1 MSLLKRLIKTYP
13 LLDWRISMQNS
24 KVKKARPGSTGS
36 KHWNYQH
43 GHETLAAKQQ
53 RSEQSLRLH
62 YLLEMG
68 HGIGMMGGKRTAG
81 RKPVN
86 FVTLDYKNREHLV
99 YVINVINKGNKIS

>member
-1 MSLLKRLIKTYP
+1 
-13 LLDWRISMQNS
+13 MQNQ

-43 GHETLAAKQQ
+43 GNETLAAKKQ

-62 YLLEMG
+62 YLSQIG
-68 HGIGMMGGKRTAG
+68 HELGFMNGKRMAG

-86 FVTLDYKNREHLV
+86 FLTLDYSNKNHLI
-99 YVINVINKGNKIS
+99 YVLSKINLND